1 MTSEHFASMVDI
13 NFQRYPVAQARALR
27 DEVETIFRDS
37 YVDAIESGDEF
48 ESPEAFMHRFD
59 AYTDPDRPGA
69 FELVIARLDGEP
81 CGQAWGW
88 PLTAKTRWW
97 DGLELDQGDQAS
109 FTAENGSRT
118 FALSEIMVR
127 KQFTGKGIARA
138 LHDELLE
145 GRSEQR
151 ATLLV
156 RPDNHRAYDNYRR
169 WGWHR
174 VGTLRPDWPDAPRFD
189 VLMRDLRQ
197 AHVDQQG
204 AAAH

>member
-1 MTSEHFASMVDI
+1 MTSGDSALSDL
-13 NFQRYPVAQARALR
+13 NFQRYTAAQARELR

-37 YVDAIESGDEF
+37 YIDAIESGEEF

-59 AYTDPDRPGA
+59 AYTDPARAGA

-88 PLTAKTRWW
+88 PLTAKTAWW
-97 DGLELDQGDQAS
+97 DGLKLDEGDQAS

-118 FALSEIMVR
+118 FAFSEIMVR

-145 GRSEQR
+145 GRPEQR

-156 RPDNHRAYDNYRR
+156 RPDNRRAYDNYRR

-189 VLMRDLRQ
+189 VLMRDLQQ
-197 AHVDQQG
+197 AHVDQKG
-204 AAAH
+204 AAAR

>member
-1 MTSEHFASMVDI
+1 MVDI
-13 NFQRYPVAQARALR
+13 YFQRYTAAQARELR

-37 YVDAIESGDEF
+37 YVDTIESGEEF
-48 ESPEAFMHRFD
+48 ESPEAFMQRFD
-59 AYTDPDRPGA
+59 AYTDPARAGA
-69 FELVIARLDGEP
+69 FELVIARLDGEL

-88 PLTAKTRWW
+88 PLTAKTAWW
-97 DGLELDQGDQAS
+97 DGLKLDEGDQAS
-109 FTAENGSRT
+109 FTSENGSRT
-118 FALSEIMVR
+118 FAFSEIMVR
-127 KQFTGKGIARA
+127 KRFTGKGIARA

-145 GRSEQR
+145 GRPEQR

-156 RPDNHRAYDNYRR
+156 RPDNRRAYDNYRR

-174 VGTLRPDWPDAPRFD
+174 VGTLRPDWADAPRFD
-189 VLMRDLRQ
+189 VLMRDLQQ

>member
-1 MTSEHFASMVDI
+1 MTSEDSALSDL
-13 NFQRYPVAQARALR
+13 NFQRYTAAQARELR

-37 YVDAIESGDEF
+37 YVDAIESGEEF

-59 AYTDPDRPGA
+59 AYTDPARAGA

-88 PLTAKTRWW
+88 PLTAKTAWW
-97 DGLELDQGDQAS
+97 DGLKLDEGDQAS

-118 FALSEIMVR
+118 FAFSEIMVR

-145 GRSEQR
+145 GRPEQR

-156 RPDNHRAYDNYRR
+156 RPDNRRAYDNYRR

-189 VLMRDLRQ
+189 VLMRDLQQ
-197 AHVDQQG
+197 AHVDQLG
-204 AAAH
+204 TAAH

>member
-1 MTSEHFASMVDI
+1 MTFEHSPSMVDI
-13 NFQRYPVAQARALR
+13 YFQRYTAAQARELR

-37 YVDAIESGDEF
+37 YVDAIESGEEF
-48 ESPEAFMHRFD
+48 ESPEAFMHRFA
-59 AYTDPDRPGA
+59 AYTDPARAGA
-69 FELVIARLDGEP
+69 FELVIARLDGEL

-88 PLTAKTRWW
+88 PLTAKTAWW
-97 DGLELDQGDQAS
+97 DGLKLDEGDQAS
-109 FTAENGSRT
+109 FTSENGSRT
-118 FALSEIMVR
+118 FAFSEIMVR

-145 GRSEQR
+145 GRPERR

-156 RPDNHRAYDNYRR
+156 RPDNRRAYDNYRR

-189 VLMRDLRQ
+189 VLMRDLQQ

>member
-1 MTSEHFASMVDI
+1 MTSEDSALSDL
-13 NFQRYPVAQARALR
+13 NFQRYTAAQARELR

-37 YVDAIESGDEF
+37 YVDAIESGEEF

-59 AYTDPDRPGA
+59 AYTDPARAGA

-88 PLTAKTRWW
+88 PLTAKTAWW
-97 DGLELDQGDQAS
+97 DGLKLDEGDQAS

-118 FALSEIMVR
+118 FAFSEIMVR

-145 GRSEQR
+145 GRPERR

-156 RPDNHRAYDNYRR
+156 RPDNRRAYDNYRR

>member
-1 MTSEHFASMVDI
+1 MTSEDSALSDL
-13 NFQRYPVAQARALR
+13 NFQRYTAAQARDLR
-27 DEVETIFRDS
+27 DKIETIFRDS
-37 YVDAIESGDEF
+37 YVDAIDSGEEF

-59 AYTDPDRPGA
+59 TYTDPARAGA
-69 FELVIARLDGEP
+69 FELLIARLDGEL

-88 PLTAKTRWW
+88 PLTAKTGWW
-97 DGLELDQGDQAS
+97 DGLKLDEGDQAS

-118 FALSEIMVR
+118 FAFSEIMVR

-156 RPDNHRAYDNYRR
+156 RPDNHRAYDKYRR

-174 VGTLRPDWPDAPRFD
+174 VGTLRPNWPDAPRFD
-189 VLMRDLRQ
+189 VLMRDLQ
-197 AHVDQQG
+197 TAHVDRQG
-204 AAAH
+204 TAAH